1 MISAVIGWFDTDEP
15 LRLHM
20 PAQMLCCWDAQSPI
34 AYAIFEFILMLL
46 LLLLL
51 LFLLPLLLLLFF
63 Y

>member
-51 LFLLPLLLLLFF
+51 FLLPLLLLLFF